1 MKSQSIVVSIVSI
14 SFALVVAVSAH
25 AESTKVKGP
34 TDEIVTGQTKAG
46 LERANEQTQGM
57 GLGPLMVEPIRG
69 RSTGGDGEKA
79 EEYTKVEK
87 YDMGVNEYN
96 LANIPIRSNQGFMQV
111 MDLKETQDMLKGMI
125 NKKVPVF
132 YQTMMMVEN
141 GAATGFMGS
150 VASVNALLGSTMQA
164 SQLQLSM
171 YEAMDPNGDGA
182 RRYIAN
188 IYNELQDPKHKD
200 VWPLA
205 LWGANKDVLD
215 PSKLQKI
222 NAKPEYNVAR
232 VEQRIAGPSVDPR
245 VKAESE
251 KAEEASK
258 KTTIKLS
265 NVLFDDAEK
274 KAGEGTDQYKNVSQE
289 VKAFREE
296 FVRLLGDIESEVQ
309 DRGGAQLVVSK
320 FLAPKSEDERRA
332 LELIDYENAVNAW
345 KGLQVVLK
353 AYCEFKAGDGNYTK
367 EMFEKARP
375 ASIFDQSG
383 GFLGTG
389 IGAGSLLGENVKKAR
404 EDASAPDIPLTI
416 NFIDQIFKLMV
427 NGKELVEKSDCDQ
440 FKKEAKDM
448 PDATKDGGGGSAD
461 SFDNCKDKPK
471 ECLRNKVV
479 LNAARIVARS
489 RTLHRFVTLQEQ
501 AHQFAIDPHMI
512 EQIDFLIG
520 RATDG
525 VDIRSEIEANRELWV
540 QFSNFISRL
549 AQGQASSSIFRPGS
563 GSSVP
568 NQRPGAAN

>member
-14 SFALVVAVSAH
+14 SFALIVAVSAH
-25 AESTKVKGP
+25 AESKLKGP
-34 TDEIVTGQTKAG
+34 TDDIVTGQTKAG
-46 LERANEQTQGM
+46 LERANEQTQAT
-57 GLGPLMVEPIRG
+57 GLGSLMVQPIRG
-69 RSTGGDGEKA
+69 RSTSGDGEKA
-79 EEYTKVEK
+79 ETYTKVEK

-215 PSKLQKI
+215 PSKLQQI
-222 NAKPEYNVAR
+222 NPNPQYNVAR
-232 VEQRIAGPSVDPR
+232 VEQRKAGGPGLDPR
-245 VKAESE
+245 VKAESD
-251 KAEEASK
+251 KADEASK

-296 FVRLLGDIESEVQ
+296 FVNLLGDIESEVQ

-320 FLAPKSEDERRA
+320 FKAPKSEDERRA
-332 LELIDYENAVNAW
+332 LERIDNENAKNAW

-353 AYCEFKAGDGNYTK
+353 AYCEFKAGDTNYTK
-367 EMFEKARP
+367 DIFQKKRP
-375 ASIFDQSG
+375 ASIFD
-383 GFLGTG
+383 
-389 IGAGSLLGENVKKAR
+389 ENNVKTAR

-416 NFIDQIFKLMV
+416 NFIDQVFKLMV
-427 NGKELVEKSDCDQ
+427 NGKELVTKSDCEQ
-440 FKKEAKDM
+440 FKEEATNM
-448 PDATKDGGGGSAD
+448 PDATNDGSGGGGGASAD

-489 RTLHRFVTLQEQ
+489 RTLHRYVTLQEQ
-501 AHQFAIDPHMI
+501 AHQFAIDPYMI

>member
-1 MKSQSIVVSIVSI
+1 MKSQSIGVGIVSI
-14 SFALVVAVSAH
+14 SFALVVAVSAY
-25 AESTKVKGP
+25 AESKIPGP
-34 TDEIVTGQTKAG
+34 TDDIVSGEVKAG
-46 LERANEQTQGM
+46 LQRSNEQTQAI
-57 GLGPLMVEPIRG
+57 GLGSLMVEPIRR
-69 RSTGGDGEKA
+69 RSTGGDGEQA
-79 EEYTKVEK
+79 DTYTKVEK

-125 NKKVPVF
+125 NKKVPVL

-141 GAATGFMGS
+141 GAATGFIGS
-150 VASVNALLGSTMQA
+150 VASVNALLSSTMQA

-188 IYNELQDPKHKD
+188 VYNELQDEKHKD

-215 PSKLQKI
+215 PSKLQAVNPNPSY
-222 NAKPEYNVAR
+222 NAAR
-232 VEQRIAGPSVDPR
+232 VENRKGGPSLDPR
-245 VKAESE
+245 VKTEPAEAEKASE
-251 KAEEASK
+251 KEK
-258 KTTIKLS
+258 IKLS
-265 NVLFDDAEK
+265 EVLFEEPEK
-274 KAGEGTDQYKNVSQE
+274 AQGKGKDQYKNDSNE

-296 FVRLLGDIESEVQ
+296 FVKLLGDIESEVQ
-309 DRGGAQLVVSK
+309 VRGGAQLVVSK
-320 FLAPKSEDERRA
+320 FLAPTNEGELRA
-332 LELIDYENAVNAW
+332 LELIDRDNAVKAW
-345 KGLQVVLK
+345 TGLQVVLK
-353 AYCEFKAGDGNYTK
+353 AYCEFKAGDENYTK
-367 EMFEKARP
+367 EMFEKTRP
-375 ASIFDQSG
+375 ASIFDQTG
-383 GFLGTG
+383 GIFG
-389 IGAGSLLGENVKKAR
+389 IGSGLIGADVKQAR

-416 NFIDQIFKLMV
+416 NFIDQIFRLMV
-427 NGKELVEKSDCDQ
+427 NGKEIVEKSDCDQ

-448 PDATKDGGGGSAD
+448 PDATKDASGGSAGGAAT
-461 SFDNCKDKPK
+461 FDDCKKEPK

-489 RTLHRFVTLQEQ
+489 RTLHRYANMQEQ
-501 AHQFAIDPHMI
+501 AHQFAPDPRTSD
-512 EQIDFLIG
+512 QIDFLIG

-563 GSSVP
+563 SSSVP
-568 NQRPGAAN
+568 NQRAGAAN